1 MFIQLIECACVFKF
15 KWKLRNSITWMDPD
29 ITIVVSKTLKNTIS
43 IDHSDDSSLST
54 DEERSKL
61 TPDATLLQDIFY
73 TALQL
78 RADPKIPQV
87 MILVGVVS
95 T

>member
-1 MFIQLIECACVFKF
+1 
-15 KWKLRNSITWMDPD
+15 MDPD

-43 IDHSDDSSLST
+43 IDHSEDSSLST

-61 TPDATLLQDIFY
+61 TPDSTLLQEIFY

-78 RADPKIPQV
+78 RVDLKDSPGNDTSWRGINIKYVLDVIPNSLYLFLSV
-87 MILVGVVS
+87 LFGG
-95 T
+95 